1 MEWAAASRPHM
12 AGTESGDA
20 CVVTPVEHGLLIAVA
35 DGLGRGPD
43 AARVARQALRT
54 VENST
59 RTSPAELLE
68 QCHAA
73 MHGTRGAVLG
83 IALVDSRESS
93 LSWVGV
99 GDVRAMLCRAEP
111 VGPGKLDVLHS
122 HNGIVGRSLPRLRP
136 VLRSLLDG
144 DVIVVATDGLER
156 GIEPDPRADEPVERI
171 ASGLLERFAVKT
183 DDALVLVAR
192 YRGVAP

>member
-20 CVVTPVEHGLLIAVA
+20 CMVRPVEHGLLIAVA

-73 MHGTRGAVLG
+73 MHGTRGAVRSER
-83 IALVDSRESS
+83 ARRLVSTLLAGVTSR
-93 LSWVGV
+93 G
-99 GDVRAMLCRAEP
+99 
-111 VGPGKLDVLHS
+111 
-122 HNGIVGRSLPRLRP
+122 
-136 VLRSLLDG
+136 
-144 DVIVVATDGLER
+144 
-156 GIEPDPRADEPVERI
+156 
-171 ASGLLERFAVKT
+171 
-183 DDALVLVAR
+183 
-192 YRGVAP
+192 